1 MAGHD
6 ADIRFRLGLFVESDR
21 HLRPHVPAGAER
33 PLEGPLDQA
42 NARGVRAVLRLLDDH
57 LAAEQLDPVVGPE
70 DLGLCQS
77 LVLQPCP
84 LPRADR
90 RLAHLA
96 PPAAEGSGSS
106 RPGQRVGSDTSS
118 PLLRRA
124 ALAPS
129 GSMKGHDQD
138 PLRSH
143 RNRHVPDGRCDRD
156 ARRHTGRRPR
166 LRSAVRRLPLGV
178 VDVRGRR
185 GDRDPR
191 AHGRPRLP
199 PPLPRRA
206 RPGCPP
212 RHLQGAEPRR
222 DLRPRRARGL
232 RRRGSRRHRPG
243 VEGGLPSPEAGAR
256 HRRAVRRVRRRRRR
270 APAALAAAPGAARS
284 ARARDH
290 SSGCACAP
298 TPGSARA
305 GSGRRSWKAIRARAP
320 RAS

>member
-21 HLRPHVPAGAER
+21 HLRPHVPSGAER

-57 LAAEQLDPVVGPE
+57 LAAEQLDPVLGPE

-90 RLAHLA
+90 RLAHVAL
-96 PPAAEGSGSS
+96 P
-106 RPGQRVGSDTSS
+106 
-118 PLLRRA
+118 PLLLSVAAAPIRVNASVRIHRRPCLLRA
-124 ALAPS
+124 ELAPS

-143 RNRHVPDGRCDRD
+143 RNRHVPDGGCDRD
-156 ARRHTGRRPR
+156 ARRRSGRRPR
-166 LRSAVRRLPLGV
+166 LRSADRCLPLGV

-185 GDRDPR
+185 DHRDPR

-199 PPLPRRA
+199 PPISRRA
-206 RPGCPP
+206 RPGRPP

-222 DLRPRRARGL
+222 DLRTRRARGL
-232 RRRGSRRHRPG
+232 RCRGSRRQRPG
-243 VEGGLPSPEAGAR
+243 LEGGLPSSEAGAR
-256 HRRAVRRVRRRRRR
+256 HRRAVRRVRRRR
-270 APAALAAAPGAARS
+270 
-284 ARARDH
+284 
-290 SSGCACAP
+290 
-298 TPGSARA
+298 
-305 GSGRRSWKAIRARAP
+305 
-320 RAS
+320 